1 MVVDTPNSI
10 HSVYIPLW
18 HVLQEGDRDRE
29 SGSKA
34 ETPRRRGSIFSLF
47 TKKDKSEGVKK
58 EDKEKK
64 LKLRLSGKKDSG
76 SEQHQQEKFTATHTT
91 AGNKKLEQRV
101 TGEEYTK
108 TKQQHDTKPRLVK
121 RITGGDDYLRR
132 SNTTASNLK
141 G

>member
-1 MVVDTPNSI
+1 M
-10 HSVYIPLW
+10 
-18 HVLQEGDRDRE
+18 LQEGDRDRDRDKDRE
-29 SGSKA
+29 GGNKT

-47 TKKDKSEGVKK
+47 TKKDKSEGAKK
-58 EDKEKK
+58 EDKDKK

-101 TGEEYTK
+101 TGEEYTSK
-108 TKQQHDTKPRLVK
+108 TKQQHDTKPRLVQ

-132 SNTTASNLK
+132 SNTTGSNLK